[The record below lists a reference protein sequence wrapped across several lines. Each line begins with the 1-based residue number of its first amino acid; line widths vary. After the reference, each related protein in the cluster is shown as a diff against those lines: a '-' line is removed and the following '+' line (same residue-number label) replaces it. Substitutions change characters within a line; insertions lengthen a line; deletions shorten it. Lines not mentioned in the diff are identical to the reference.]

1 MKALEINIPELFSI
15 LHIIFLFVNLTFSL
29 YDFKKV
35 VP

>member
-1 MKALEINIPELFSI
+1 MKALEINIPELLSFS
-15 LHIIFLFVNLTFSL
+15 HIIFLFVNLIFFL